1 MPWRKLAAIVCML
14 LLAVL
19 TTATA
24 AHVHQGPVDGADN
37 HCQLC
42 QLSHSPASSPMPAA
56 AAVSAAMQVAAV
68 GTESRVPY
76 SHAAVRDITI
86 RPPPAS
92 LSLGS

>member
-24 AHVHQGPVDGADN
+24 AHVHHGADN

>member
-1 MPWRKLAAIVCML
+1 ML

-24 AHVHQGPVDGADN
+24 AHVHQGEDN

-42 QLSHSPASSPMPAA
+42 QLSHSPAASPLPSAV
-56 AAVSAAMQVAAV
+56 AVSAALQVAAV
-68 GTESRVPY
+68 WTESRVPY

-92 LSLGS
+92 HSLNS